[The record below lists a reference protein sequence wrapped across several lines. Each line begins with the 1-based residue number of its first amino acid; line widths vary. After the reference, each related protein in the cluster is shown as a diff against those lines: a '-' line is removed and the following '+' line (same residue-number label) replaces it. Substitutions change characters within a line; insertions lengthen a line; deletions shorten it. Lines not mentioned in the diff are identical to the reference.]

1 MAGRYTIQLQ
11 TAKKGICWPW
21 LNPSI
26 KTGLFV
32 VILKKIA
39 NNGSMQQNFPGF
51 GSWSLLKK
59 YIFCY
64 CVDDMKN
71 ISKDSLL
78 KLRLLFVHIFVRQS
92 TRKQQKL

>member
-64 CVDDMKN
+64 CVDNEKVFRR
-71 ISKDSLL
+71 ILY
-78 KLRLLFVHIFVRQS
+78 
-92 TRKQQKL
+92 